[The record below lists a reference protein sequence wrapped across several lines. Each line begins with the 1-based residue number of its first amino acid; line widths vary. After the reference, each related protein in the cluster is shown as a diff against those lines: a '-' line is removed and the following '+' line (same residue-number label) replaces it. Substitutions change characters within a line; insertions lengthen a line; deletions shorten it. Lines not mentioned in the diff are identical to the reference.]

1 MTGKV
6 FNIQRFSVH
15 DGPGIRTVFFMQGCP
30 ARCLYC
36 HNPDSWKCDGGREAD
51 LDEIMYRAERGIPYY
66 GDKGGVTFSGGEPFN
81 QAEGFYE
88 LAKLLKADGYELAAY
103 SGFTFEQLTKDKESF
118 EYKLL
123 ELLDILV
130 DGPFVLAKRSLS
142 AGFRGSTNQRIL
154 NVPKSLEK
162 GEAVWEISARW
173 QTLNAVME

>member
-1 MTGKV
+1 MAVIDISGFAPNSIT
-6 FNIQRFSVH
+6 
-15 DGPGIRTVFFMQGCP
+15 DGPGLRFTVFCQGCVHHCP
-30 ARCLYC
+30 GC
-36 HNPDSWKCDGGREAD
+36 HNPETHQFGTGVKYDVQDIYKMIKKDPIVR
-51 LDEIMYRAERGIPYY
+51 
-66 GDKGGVTFSGGEPFN
+66 GVTFSGGEPFC

-103 SGFTFEQLTKDKESF
+103 SGFTFEQLTKDKDSW

-123 ELLDILV
+123 QLLDILV

-142 AGFRGSTNQRIL
+142 AGFRGSTNQRVL
-154 NVPKSLEK
+154 NVPASLEK

>member
-1 MTGKV
+1 MAVIDISGFAPNSITDGPGL
-6 FNIQRFSVH
+6 RFSV
-15 DGPGIRTVFFMQGCP
+15 FCQGCVHHCP
-30 ARCLYC
+30 GC
-36 HNPDSWKCDGGREAD
+36 HNPETH
-51 LDEIMYRAERGIPYY
+51 EFGIGTKYDVQDIYKMIKKDPIVR
-66 GDKGGVTFSGGEPFN
+66 GVTFSGGEPFN

-154 NVPKSLEK
+154 NVPKSLEE
-162 GEAVWEISARW
+162 GQAVWEISDRW